1 MKRIIKASIALLSVA
16 LLFSCVPNGLNV
28 KATEIAKKFY
38 TEYLKN
44 DIAYNAAKAE
54 KIKKK
59 YMTDVMVEEID
70 LRTKEMEADAVT
82 GVQDSTDMIKK
93 MQVVEGE
100 DEDWAKVIFDM
111 KAEEGQEY
119 GIYEIN
125 LHFRDVENRR
135 LIDTLNLTVYDV
147 DKDGDKSQ
155 REYMTKFANK
165 ETLTEEDKAAMEN
178 IRKYYDE
185 LAEEGFI
192 G

>member
-1 MKRIIKASIALLSVA
+1 MKRIIKTSIALLSVA
-16 LLFSCVPNGLNV
+16 LLFSCAPNGLNV
-28 KATEIAKKFY
+28 KVTEIAKKFY

-44 DIAYNAAKAE
+44 DIANNAAKAE

-82 GVQDSTDMIKK
+82 GVQDSTGMIDRIVITDG
-93 MQVVEGE
+93 QN
-100 DEDWAKVIFDM
+100 EDWAKVTFDM

-119 GIYEIN
+119 SIYEVD
-125 LHFRDVENRR
+125 LHFRDVGNRR
-135 LIDTLNLTVYDV
+135 MIDTLNLTVYDV

-155 REYMTKFANK
+155 REYVTKFANK

>member
-1 MKRIIKASIALLSVA
+1 MKRIIKASIALLLA
-16 LLFSCVPNGLNV
+16 AQLFSCAPNGLNV

-82 GVQDSTDMIKK
+82 GVQDSTNMLKR
-93 MQVVEGE
+93 MEVLEGE
-100 DEDWAKVIFDM
+100 DEDWAKVIFDLFE
-111 KAEEGQEY
+111 EEGMEY
-119 GIYEIN
+119 RIYEIN
-125 LHFRDVENRR
+125 LHFRDIGNRR
-135 LIDTLNLTVYDV
+135 WIDTLDMIVYDV

-155 REYMTKFANK
+155 TEHKTKFANK
-165 ETLTEEDKAAMEN
+165 ETLTDDDRAAMER
-178 IRKYYDE
+178 IRKYYED
-185 LAEEGFI
+185 LAEEGYI